1 MAVAKVIAYVKS
13 MGHTK
18 VNYSTLQLAS
28 FASGLFNIKIDNIL
42 KYQSLEVQKMLF
54 NLDTC
59 NGCLNNSRYLSIFNK
74 VKSKFNIN
82 ADDQSIVDFLIADNK
97 HINKQS
103 KKRKSVYK
111 NEIKSIVSSLTFKS
125 LIGIDNFK

>member
-42 KYQSLEVQKMLF
+42 KYQSLEIQKMLF

-59 NGCLNNSRYLSIFNK
+59 NDCLNNSRYLSIFNK

-82 ADDQSIVDFLIADNK
+82 ADDQSIIDFLIADNK
-97 HINKQS
+97 PINKQS
-103 KKRKSVYK
+103 KKKKKTEQSKYH
-111 NEIKSIVSSLTFKS
+111 
-125 LIGIDNFK
+125 